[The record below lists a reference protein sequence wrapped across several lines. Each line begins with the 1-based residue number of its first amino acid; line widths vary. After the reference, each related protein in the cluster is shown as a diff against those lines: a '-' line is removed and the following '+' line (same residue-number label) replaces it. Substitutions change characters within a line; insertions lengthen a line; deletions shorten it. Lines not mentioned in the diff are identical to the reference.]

1 MIMKADPPPRRGR
14 GRPRDAGADR
24 AILKA
29 ALELFI
35 ERGVEGTSIEQ
46 IAKRAGVGK
55 LTVYRRWS
63 SKDEL
68 LSQAIESAR
77 EQVPDAPPE
86 DLSAAPLADLVNQAL
101 PAQVDMMADPKFA
114 GMIAQIFGSR
124 ATHPTLMK
132 TYWEHYIDPRRRAV
146 HVLLRRAQ
154 AEGQLDPEADL
165 DVVIDMMVGAL
176 IYRML
181 QPSTPDR
188 AEIRRYLEE
197 VYRHA
202 GLLPKNRSRQ

>member
-1 MIMKADPPPRRGR
+1 MTAEADPPARRGR

-24 AILKA
+24 AILQA
-29 ALELFI
+29 ALELFVQ
-35 ERGVEGTSIEQ
+35 RGAEGASIEQ

-55 LTVYRRWS
+55 LTIYRRWS
-63 SKDEL
+63 SKEEL
-68 LSQAIESAR
+68 LCQAIESAR
-77 EQVPDAPPE
+77 ENVPDAPPE
-86 DLSAAPLADLVNQAL
+86 DLSTVPLAELVNASL
-101 PAQVDMMADPKFA
+101 PAQVDMMADPNFA

-124 ATHPTLMK
+124 ATHPTLME

-146 HVLLRRAQ
+146 HALLRRAQ
-154 AEGQLDPEADL
+154 QEGQLDPDADL

-176 IYRML
+176 MYRML

-188 AEIRRYLEE
+188 AEIRRYLQE

-202 GLLPKNRSRQ
+202 GLLPKDH

>member
-1 MIMKADPPPRRGR
+1 MTAEADPPARRGR

-24 AILKA
+24 AILDA
-29 ALELFI
+29 ALDLFVQ
-35 ERGVEGTSIEQ
+35 RGVEGASIEQ

-63 SKDEL
+63 SKEEL

-77 EQVPDAPPE
+77 ENVPDAPPE
-86 DLSAAPLADLVNQAL
+86 DLNALPLADLVTRSL

-124 ATHPTLMK
+124 ISHPLLMQ
-132 TYWEHYIDPRRRAV
+132 TYWEHYIEPRRRAV

-154 AEGQLDPEADL
+154 AEGQLDPDADL

-176 IYRML
+176 MYRML
-181 QPSTPDR
+181 QPNTPDR
-188 AEIRRYLEE
+188 AEIRRYLQE
-197 VYRHA
+197 VYRRA
-202 GLLPKNRSRQ
+202 GLLPKDH

>member
-1 MIMKADPPPRRGR
+1 M
-14 GRPRDAGADR
+14 
-24 AILKA
+24 
-29 ALELFI
+29 
-35 ERGVEGTSIEQ
+35 EQ

-63 SKDEL
+63 SKEEL

-77 EQVPDAPPE
+77 ENLPDPPSA
-86 DLSAAPLADLVNQAL
+86 DLDTVPLADLVTKSL

-124 ATHPTLMK
+124 VSHPSLMR
-132 TYWEHYIDPRRRAV
+132 TYWEHYIEPRRRAV
-146 HVLLRRAQ
+146 HMLLRRAQ
-154 AEGQLDPEADL
+154 AEGQLDPDADL

-176 IYRML
+176 MYRML

-197 VYRHA
+197 VYRRS
-202 GLLPKNRSRQ
+202 GLLPHG

>member
-1 MIMKADPPPRRGR
+1 MSTRPDPPARRGR

-24 AILKA
+24 AILDA

-35 ERGVEGTSIEQ
+35 ERGVEGASMEQ

-63 SKDEL
+63 SKEVL

-77 EQVPDAPPE
+77 ANLSDTQPE
-86 DLSAAPLADLVNQAL
+86 DLDAVPLADLITKSL
-101 PAQVDMMADPKFA
+101 PAQVDLMADPKFI

-124 ATHPTLMK
+124 TSHPMLLQ
-132 TYWEHYIDPRRRAV
+132 TYWEHYVEPRRRDV
-146 HVLLRRAQ
+146 HGLLRRAQ
-154 AEGQLDPEADL
+154 QEGRLEPDADL

-176 IYRML
+176 TYRML
-181 QPSTPDR
+181 QPNTPDR

-197 VYRHA
+197 VYRRS
-202 GLLPKNRSRQ
+202 GLLPRQ

>member
-1 MIMKADPPPRRGR
+1 MCPVTAPADPPVRRGR

-24 AILKA
+24 AILDA
-29 ALELFI
+29 ALKLFI
-35 ERGVEGTSIEQ
+35 EGGVAGASMEQ

-63 SKDEL
+63 SKEEL

-77 EQVPDAPPE
+77 DQIPDAPPE
-86 DLSAAPLADLVNQAL
+86 DLSAVPLADLVNQAL
-101 PAQVDMMADPKFA
+101 PAQVDMLADPRFA
-114 GMIAQIFGSR
+114 AMIAQIFGSR
-124 ATHPTLMK
+124 ATHPMLME
-132 TYWEHYIDPRRRAV
+132 TYWEHYVEPRRRAV

-154 AEGQLDPEADL
+154 QEGHLDADTDL

-176 IYRML
+176 MYRML
-181 QPSTPDR
+181 QPNTPDHN
-188 AEIRRYLEE
+188 EIRRYLHE

-202 GLLPKNRSRQ
+202 GLLPKDG

>member
-1 MIMKADPPPRRGR
+1 MTAETDPPARRGR

-24 AILKA
+24 AILES
-29 ALELFI
+29 ALELFV
-35 ERGVEGTSIEQ
+35 ERGVEGASIEQ

-63 SKDEL
+63 SKEEL

-77 EQVPDAPPE
+77 ENVPDVLPG
-86 DLSAAPLADLVNQAL
+86 DLDAVSLADLVNKSL

-124 ATHPTLMK
+124 ISHPSLMQ
-132 TYWEHYIDPRRRAV
+132 TYWEHYIEPRRRAA

-154 AEGQLDPEADL
+154 VEGQLDPDADL

-176 IYRML
+176 MYRML
-181 QPSTPDR
+181 QPNTPDR
-188 AEIRRYLEE
+188 AGIRRYLEE
-197 VYRHA
+197 VYRRA
-202 GLLPKNRSRQ
+202 GLLARDH

>member
-1 MIMKADPPPRRGR
+1 MTAETDPPVRRGR

-24 AILKA
+24 AILEA
-29 ALELFI
+29 ALELFV
-35 ERGVEGTSIEQ
+35 ERGVEGASIEQ

-63 SKDEL
+63 SKEEL

-77 EQVPDAPPE
+77 ANVPDVQPE
-86 DLSAAPLADLVNQAL
+86 DIDTVPLADLVAKSL

-124 ATHPTLMK
+124 TSHPMLLQ
-132 TYWEHYIDPRRRAV
+132 TYWEHYIEPRRRAV
-146 HVLLRRAQ
+146 YVLLRRAQ
-154 AEGQLDPEADL
+154 AEGQLEPDADL

-176 IYRML
+176 TYRML
-181 QPSTPDR
+181 QPNPPDR

-197 VYRHA
+197 VYRRS
-202 GLLPKNRSRQ
+202 GLLPRC

>member
-1 MIMKADPPPRRGR
+1 MSAETDPAARRGR

-24 AILKA
+24 AILEA

-35 ERGVEGTSIEQ
+35 QRGVEGASIEQ

-63 SKDEL
+63 SKEEL

-77 EQVPDAPPE
+77 ENVPDAPPE
-86 DLSAAPLADLVNQAL
+86 DLDAVHLADLVNKSL

-124 ATHPTLMK
+124 VTHPTLME
-132 TYWEHYIDPRRRAV
+132 TYWEYYIDPRRRAV
-146 HVLLRRAQ
+146 HLLLRRAQ
-154 AEGQLDPEADL
+154 AEGQLDPDADL

-176 IYRML
+176 MYRML
-181 QPSTPDR
+181 QPNTPDR
-188 AEIRRYLEE
+188 AEIRRYLQE

-202 GLLPKNRSRQ
+202 GLLPKHH